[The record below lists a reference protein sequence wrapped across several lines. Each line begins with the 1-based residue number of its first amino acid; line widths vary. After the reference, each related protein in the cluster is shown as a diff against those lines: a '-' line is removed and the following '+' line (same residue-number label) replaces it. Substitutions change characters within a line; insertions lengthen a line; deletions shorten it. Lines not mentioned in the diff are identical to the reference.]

1 MTDNSIN
8 KLNELIPQMNRD
20 QKLQAISEIS
30 NLYQTV
36 DYEAGKDQEFVE
48 IVSDLDDK
56 SIAKSAIQSLVNS
69 LDSRPNHPPGE
80 AAMVTKSR
88 IKPKGTVLSE
98 FIAEGTAVKARY
110 KTDHLEWMRDREP

>member
-36 DYEAGKDQEFVE
+36 DYEAGTDEEFIE
-48 IVSDLDDK
+48 IVSDLDDE
-56 SIAKSAIQSLVNS
+56 SIAKSAIQSLANS
-69 LDSRPNHPPGE
+69 L
-80 AAMVTKSR
+80 
-88 IKPKGTVLSE
+88 
-98 FIAEGTAVKARY
+98 
-110 KTDHLEWMRDREP
+110 